1 MEQYITKIE
10 VPAHIAQSGNGVP
23 AYVMLRTRYK
33 GKYRTAF
40 YEALDLAKELQT
52 LNADETTELE
62 VNILLKQLRQA
73 KALITEAYTQI
84 VVDWNWIDDNG
95 SPLPKPTIPG
105 VVEGELYPEQE
116 LWINQQLKTLFKLR
130 GTEGNAPSGGDS
142 SSG

>member
-10 VPAHIAQSGNGVP
+10 VPAHIAQSGNGVA

-33 GKYRTAF
+33 GKYRTCF

-73 KALITEAYTQI
+73 KELITEAYTQI
-84 VVDWNWIDDNG
+84 IVDWNWIDSDG
-95 SPLPKPTIPG
+95 QPLPKPTIPG

-116 LWINQQLKTLFKLR
+116 LWINQQLKSLFKLR
-130 GTEGNAPSGGDS
+130 GTEGNAPTGG
-142 SSG
+142 G